1 MQAELPPRTN
11 QTPTAT
17 QRFAVFVMIALGVA
31 VAALPFLP
39 PITRHPHQHYQFDRR
54 TTQLR
59 SLSQGLLIY
68 AENHRDNF
76 PDQNE
81 WQDVLVST
89 GLIEAGI
96 VISPLSEGEE
106 ASYFLAPNRGNS
118 MDPTELMLYENPKHD
133 PKGVLVAFMDG
144 RVELVDHDV
153 FEQLLAVLRN
163 QE

>member
-1 MQAELPPRTN
+1 
-11 QTPTAT
+11 
-17 QRFAVFVMIALGVA
+17 MIALGIA

-39 PITRHPHQHYQFDRR
+39 TVTRHPHRHYQFDRR

-76 PDQNE
+76 TEQDE

-96 VISPLSEGEE
+96 VVSPLSDGVE

-133 PKGVLVAFMDG
+133 PEGVLVAYMDG
-144 RVELVDHDV
+144 RVEMVVHDV
-153 FEQLLAVLRN
+153 FEQLLADLRSK
-163 QE
+163 E